1 MSIIERDAPPADLR
15 ERIAE
20 RERELEELRARLAE
34 WEARTEATPQR
45 APNRPEPPRPADDG
59 AGEAGEFATLSG
71 AEVRPLYTPLDRPA
85 TGGAEAAFHN
95 ERLGMPGEFPFTRG
109 PYGTMYRTRLW
120 TMRQFAGFGTAEE
133 TNQRYKF
140 LLAHGQ
146 TGLSVAFDFPTL
158 MGYDSDHPRSLGEV
172 GKCGVAISSLADMET
187 LFDGIPLD
195 RVSVSMTINGP
206 AIILFC
212 FFMATAEKQG
222 VPFEKVR
229 GTVQNDVLKE
239 YQAQHAWVYPPE
251 PALRLVIDMFEWC
264 SRHAPKYNPI
274 SISGYHIR
282 EAGSTAGQELAYTL
296 RNGFEYVER
305 GIARGLDVDEFAP
318 RLSFFWDVHND
329 FFEEIAKFRAARRIW
344 ARVLR
349 DRYGAKNPESWRL
362 RTHAQTAGV
371 SLTAQQPQ
379 NNIVRVAYQGLAA
392 VLGGTQSLHTNS
404 MDETLALP
412 TEGAVQIALRTQQI
426 LAYETGVPSTID
438 PLAGSY
444 YVEALTDRLEEEA
457 EEIFAEIDRMG
468 GVVPGIESG
477 YFQRE
482 IARSAMRQQ
491 VEIETGERVIV
502 GVNEFAVEGETLE
515 IPLLKITEEAETR
528 QRERMA
534 ALRRD
539 RDEAAVERTLAA
551 LRDAAASGEN
561 VVPAMLDA
569 VRAYATLYE
578 IRFAMEEVFGAYQEP
593 VFF

>member
-1 MSIIERDAPPADLR
+1 MSVVERNVPPSDLL
-15 ERIAE
+15 ERI
-20 RERELEELRARLAE
+20 RETEKELESLRAGLAA
-34 WEARTEATPQR
+34 WEGAYERTGARDHSFTTI
-45 APNRPEPPRPADDG
+45 
-59 AGEAGEFATLSG
+59 SG
-71 AEVRPLYTPLDRPA
+71 VPVEPLYTPLDRPVPSPE
-85 TGGAEAAFHN
+85 EAAYYN
-95 ERLGMPGEFPFTRG
+95 AQVGMPGEFPFTRG

-133 TNQRYKF
+133 TNARYHF
-140 LLAHGQ
+140 LLGRGQ

-172 GKCGVAISSLADMET
+172 GKCGVAISSLDDMET

-195 RVSVSMTINGP
+195 QVSVSMTINGP

-212 FFMATAEKQG
+212 FYMVAAEKQG
-222 VPFEKVR
+222 VPFSKLR
-229 GTVQNDVLKE
+229 GTVQNDILKE
-239 YQAQHAWVYPPE
+239 YQAQHAWVFPPE
-251 PALRLVIDMFEWC
+251 PALRLIVDMFEWA
-264 SRHAPKYNPI
+264 SKEAPKYNPI

-282 EAGSTAGQELAYTL
+282 EAGSTAVQELAYTL
-296 RNGFEYVER
+296 KNGLDYVRRAVE
-305 GIARGLDVDEFAP
+305 RGLDVDDFAP

-344 ARVLR
+344 ARHLR
-349 DRYGAKNPESWRL
+349 DEFGAKNPESWRL

-371 SLTAQQPQ
+371 TLTAQQPE
-379 NNIVRVAYQGLAA
+379 NNIVRVAYQALAA

-412 TEGAVQIALRTQQI
+412 TERAVQIALRTQQV
-426 LAYETGVPSTID
+426 LAYETGVPNTID

-444 YVEALTDRLEEEA
+444 YVEALTDQMEA
-457 EEIFAEIDRMG
+457 DAEAIFAEIDRLG
-468 GVVPGIESG
+468 GVVPGIEVG

-491 VEIETGERVIV
+491 LEIERGERTIV
-502 GVNEFAVEGETLE
+502 GVNEFTVEGEELQ
-515 IPLLKITEEAETR
+515 IPLLKITEEAELR

-534 ALRRD
+534 AMRQRRD
-539 RDEAAVERTLAA
+539 QAQVDAALERLKEAARG
-551 LRDAAASGEN
+551 SEN
-561 VVPAMLDA
+561 VIPPMLDA

-578 IRFAMEEVFGAYQEP
+578 IRAAMEEVFGAYQEP

>member
-1 MSIIERDAPPADLR
+1 MSTVETNLPPADLL
-15 ERIAE
+15 ERIRQKE
-20 RERELEELRARLAE
+20 KELERLRAGLAA
-34 WEARTEATPQR
+34 WEGALGRTPQR
-45 APNRPEPPRPADDG
+45 DVS
-59 AGEAGEFATLSG
+59 FTSISG
-71 AEVRPLYTPLDRPA
+71 TEVEPLYTPLDRPEPS
-85 TGGAEAAFHN
+85 GAEADFYN
-95 ERLGMPGEFPFTRG
+95 QRIGLPGEYPFTRG

-133 TNQRYKF
+133 TNQRYHF
-140 LLAHGQ
+140 LLGRGQ

-172 GKCGVAISSLADMET
+172 GKCGVAISSLDDMET
-187 LFDGIPLD
+187 LFDGIPLEK
-195 RVSVSMTINGP
+195 VSVSMTINGP

-212 FFMATAEKQG
+212 FYMVAAEKQG
-222 VPFEKVR
+222 VPFDRLR
-229 GTVQNDVLKE
+229 GTVQNDILKE

-251 PALRLVIDMFEWC
+251 PALRLVVDMFEWAA
-264 SRHAPKYNPI
+264 REAPKYNPI

-282 EAGSTAGQELAYTL
+282 EAGSTAAQELAYTL

-305 GIARGLDVDEFAP
+305 GIRRGLDVDDFAP

-344 ARVLR
+344 ARTLR
-349 DRYGAKNPESWRL
+349 EKYGAKNPESWRL

-371 SLTAQQPQ
+371 TLTAQQPE
-379 NNIVRVAYQGLAA
+379 NNVVRVAYQAMAA

-412 TEGAVQIALRTQQI
+412 SEKAVQVALRTQQV
-426 LAYETGVPSTID
+426 LAYETGVPNSID

-444 YVEALTDRLEEEA
+444 YLEALTDQLEA
-457 EEIFAEIDRMG
+457 EAERIFAEVDRLG
-468 GVVPGIESG
+468 GVVPGIEAG

-491 VEIETGERVIV
+491 REIEQGERTIV
-502 GVNEFAVEGETLE
+502 GVNEFTVEGETLE
-515 IPLLKITEEAETR
+515 IPLLKIGEEAERR

-534 ALRRD
+534 AMRARRD
-539 RDEAAVERTLAA
+539 QGAVDRSLAA
-551 LRDAAASGEN
+551 LQEAARSGAN
-561 VVPAMLDA
+561 VIPPMLDA

-578 IRFAMEEVFGAYQEP
+578 IRHAMEAVFGAYQEP